1 MRCPLLTL
9 SVISPASIAALRK
22 VHSITSSAMER
33 TLGVTQRGRGDKPS
47 GGGIPRIMAPRYSA
61 RIVHALRRF

>member
-1 MRCPLLTL
+1 MTHNG
-9 SVISPASIAALRK
+9 ISSRRIAALRK

-47 GGGIPRIMAPRYSA
+47 GEGIPRIMAPRYSA